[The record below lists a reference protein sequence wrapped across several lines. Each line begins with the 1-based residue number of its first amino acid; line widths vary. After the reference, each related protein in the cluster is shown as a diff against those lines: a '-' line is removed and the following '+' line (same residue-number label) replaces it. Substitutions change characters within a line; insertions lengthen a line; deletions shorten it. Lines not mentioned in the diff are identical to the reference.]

1 MRYYA
6 RDPQVATYPPPDVSI
21 ERIGDL
27 LNYNLP
33 ALLLAARAEGKP

>member
-27 LNYNLP
+27 RNCNLP
-33 ALLLAARAEGKP
+33 VLLQAARAEGKP